1 MFGFMEK
8 KSGEFV
14 GIDIGASSI
23 KLVALSKQGKGYS
36 LQAYAVV
43 SLPGGAINDGNI
55 QNPEVVSEAISKA
68 LRISGSKAV
77 EAITAVPSSAVI
89 TKTLQMN
96 ALYTERDLEEQV
108 RLEADQF
115 IPYPLDEVALD
126 FEMQGPSSLP
136 NLNQILVVACRK
148 DDVEQREDVVTEG
161 GLKCLVVD
169 VDTFTLERAVN
180 HMIPGRQDEDP
191 LVGVVDIGASTLT
204 LHVLRGDKI
213 VYTREQAF
221 GGNELTNSIH
231 QQYGMSAEEVEQ
243 ALRSGE
249 LSQEITEMLVLPFRA
264 TVVQQVSRALQFF
277 YSSGAHSE
285 LSRLLLAGGV
295 ANIEGLA
302 GIIEE
307 EVGVPSVVANPFSDM
322 AINSKVNRVRLE
334 RDASALL
341 KALGMAIRGFE
352 E

>member
-1 MFGFMEK
+1 MFGFMEQ

-14 GIDIGASSI
+14 GVDIGASSI
-23 KLVALSKQGKGYS
+23 KLVALSRQGKGYS

-43 SLPGGAINDGNI
+43 TLPAAAINDGNI
-55 QNPEVVSEAISKA
+55 QDSEAVSEAITKA

-77 EAITAVPSSAVI
+77 QAITAVPSSAVI
-89 TKTLQMN
+89 TKSIQMN
-96 ALYTERDLEEQV
+96 SAYTERDLEDQV
-108 RLEADQF
+108 RIEADQF

-126 FEMQGPSSLP
+126 FEVTGPSPLP
-136 NLNQILVVACRK
+136 NLNEIMVVACRK
-148 DDVEQREDVVTEG
+148 DDVEQREDVITEG
-161 GLKCLVVD
+161 GLQCLVVD
-169 VDTFTLERAVN
+169 VDTYTLERAVN
-180 HMIPGRQDEDP
+180 FMLPPSEDDAP

-204 LHVLRGDKI
+204 LHVMRGDTI

-221 GGNELTNSIH
+221 GGNELTHSIH
-231 QQYGMSAEEVEQ
+231 SQYGMSLEEVEQ
-243 ALRSGE
+243 ALRAGE
-249 LSQEITEMLVLPFRA
+249 LSQEIHEMLVLPFRS

-285 LSRLLLAGGV
+285 VTRLLLAGGV

-307 EVGVPSVVANPFSDM
+307 EVGVPSLLANPFNDM
-322 AINSKVNRVRLE
+322 AVNSKVNRVRLE